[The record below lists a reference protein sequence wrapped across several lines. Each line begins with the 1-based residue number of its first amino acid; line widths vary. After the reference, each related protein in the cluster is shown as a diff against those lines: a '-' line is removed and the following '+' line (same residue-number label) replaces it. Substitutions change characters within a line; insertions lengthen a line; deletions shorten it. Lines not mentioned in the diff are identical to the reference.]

1 MWVRYKYVT
10 ECIAQGQRRDAI
22 MRQNITPSRE
32 PTLAVRLHS
41 LRAHLIL
48 FRACLVTVGFSMD
61 GELGQR

>member
-1 MWVRYKYVT
+1 
-10 ECIAQGQRRDAI
+10 

-32 PTLAVRLHS
+32 PTLAVRLHL